1 MQGRHCNFCN
11 TQRINV
17 SRTPLFAHDKAKCA
31 IESAIA
37 SFFAPHP
44 APFSP
49 VLSLSEILLNH
60 VSPVTHAAALILAS
74 DSFGRLSAALVLRH
88 SAPVR
93 SFAAF
98 VFASDS
104 FGSPSAAFVLPYP
117 AAVRP
122 FAAFV
127 FASDSFGRPSAAFVF
142 ATKSSGRPS
151 AAFMMPC
158 IDSVYDLNR
167 ISKINIALSVI

>member
-1 MQGRHCNFCN
+1 MQGRHCNFYN
-11 TQRINV
+11 TQRING
-17 SRTPLFAHDKAKCA
+17 SRTHLFAHDKAKCA

-60 VSPVTHAAALILAS
+60 VSLVTHAAALILAS
-74 DSFGRLSAALVLRH
+74 DSFGR
-88 SAPVR
+88 
-93 SFAAF
+93 
-98 VFASDS
+98 
-104 FGSPSAAFVLPYP
+104 PSAVFVLPYSSP
-117 AAVRP
+117 VRP

-167 ISKINIALSVI
+167 LSKINIALYVI

>member
-11 TQRINV
+11 TQRING

-31 IESAIA
+31 IKGAIA

-44 APFSP
+44 APSSP

-74 DSFGRLSAALVLRH
+74 DSFGR
-88 SAPVR
+88 
-93 SFAAF
+93 
-98 VFASDS
+98 
-104 FGSPSAAFVLPYP
+104 PSASFVLPYP

-122 FAAFV
+122 F
-127 FASDSFGRPSAAFVF
+127 AAFVF

-167 ISKINIALSVI
+167 LSKINIALSVI

>member
-1 MQGRHCNFCN
+1 MQGRHCNFYN
-11 TQRINV
+11 TQRING
-17 SRTPLFAHDKAKCA
+17 SRTHLFAHDKAKCA

-60 VSPVTHAAALILAS
+60 VVPVTLAAALVLTS
-74 DSFGRLSAALVLRH
+74 DSFGR
-88 SAPVR
+88 
-93 SFAAF
+93 
-98 VFASDS
+98 
-104 FGSPSAAFVLPYP
+104 PSASFVLPYP
-117 AAVRP
+117 AAVRS

-142 ATKSSGRPS
+142 IPGSSGRPS
-151 AAFMMPC
+151 ASFIMPC
-158 IDSVYDLNR
+158 IGSVYDLNR
-167 ISKINIALSVI
+167 LSKIDIALPTI

>member
-11 TQRINV
+11 TQRING
-17 SRTPLFAHDKAKCA
+17 SRTHLFAHDKAKCA

-60 VSPVTHAAALILAS
+60 VSLVTHAAALILAS
-74 DSFGRLSAALVLRH
+74 DSFGRPSAAFVLPYP
-88 SAPVR
+88 SPVR

-98 VFASDS
+98 VFATKSS
-104 FGSPSAAFVLPYP
+104 
-117 AAVRP
+117 
-122 FAAFV
+122 
-127 FASDSFGRPSAAFVF
+127 GRPSAAFVF

-158 IDSVYDLNR
+158 IGSVYDLNR
-167 ISKINIALSVI
+167 LSKINIALSVI

>member
-11 TQRINV
+11 TQKING
-17 SRTPLFAHDKAKCA
+17 SRTHLFAHDKAKCA

-37 SFFAPHP
+37 SFFVPHP

-74 DSFGRLSAALVLRH
+74 DSFGRPSASFVLPYP
-88 SAPVR
+88 APVR

-98 VFASDS
+98 VFA
-104 FGSPSAAFVLPYP
+104 F
-117 AAVRP
+117 
-122 FAAFV
+122 
-127 FASDSFGRPSAAFVF
+127 DSFGRPSAAFVF
-142 ATKSSGRPS
+142 VPGSSGRPS
-151 AAFMMPC
+151 ASFIMPC

-167 ISKINIALSVI
+167 LSKINIALSMI

>member
-11 TQRINV
+11 TQRING

-37 SFFAPHP
+37 PFFAPHP

-60 VSPVTHAAALILAS
+60 VSLVTHAVALILAS
-74 DSFGRLSAALVLRH
+74 DSFGR
-88 SAPVR
+88 
-93 SFAAF
+93 
-98 VFASDS
+98 
-104 FGSPSAAFVLPYP
+104 PSASFVLPYP
-117 AAVRP
+117 SPVRP

-158 IDSVYDLNR
+158 IGSVHDLNR
-167 ISKINIALSVI
+167 LSKINIALSVI

>member
-11 TQRINV
+11 TQRING

-31 IESAIA
+31 IKGAIA
-37 SFFAPHP
+37 SFFAPHIT
-44 APFSP
+44 PFSL

-74 DSFGRLSAALVLRH
+74 DSFGR
-88 SAPVR
+88 
-93 SFAAF
+93 
-98 VFASDS
+98 
-104 FGSPSAAFVLPYP
+104 PSASFVLPYP

-122 FAAFV
+122 F
-127 FASDSFGRPSAAFVF
+127 AAFVF

-167 ISKINIALSVI
+167 LSKINIALSVI

>member
-31 IESAIA
+31 IKGAIA
-37 SFFAPHP
+37 SFFAPHT

-49 VLSLSEILLNH
+49 VLSLSETLLNH
-60 VSPVTHAAALILAS
+60 VSPVTLA
-74 DSFGRLSAALVLRH
+74 AALVL
-88 SAPVR
+88 APDSLVR
-93 SFAAF
+93 PFA
-98 VFASDS
+98 
-104 FGSPSAAFVLPYP
+104 PFVLPYP
-117 AAVRP
+117 APVRP

-127 FASDSFGRPSAAFVF
+127 LASGSSGRASASFVF
-142 ATKSSGRPS
+142 VPGSSGRPS

-167 ISKINIALSVI
+167 LSKINIALSVI

>member
-1 MQGRHCNFCN
+1 MQGRHCNFYN
-11 TQRINV
+11 TQRING
-17 SRTPLFAHDKAKCA
+17 SRTHLSAHDKAKCA
-31 IESAIA
+31 DKGAIA

-60 VSPVTHAAALILAS
+60 VSLVTHAAALILAS
-74 DSFGRLSAALVLRH
+74 DSFGRLSAV
-88 SAPVR
+88 
-93 SFAAF
+93 
-98 VFASDS
+98 
-104 FGSPSAAFVLPYP
+104 FVLPYP
-117 AAVRP
+117 SPVRP

-127 FASDSFGRPSAAFVF
+127 FATKSSGRPSAVFVF

-158 IDSVYDLNR
+158 IGSVYDLNR
-167 ISKINIALSVI
+167 LSKINIALSMI

>member
-1 MQGRHCNFCN
+1 MQGRHCNFYN
-11 TQRINV
+11 TQRISG
-17 SRTPLFAHDKAKCA
+17 SRTHLFAHDKAKCA

-60 VSPVTHAAALILAS
+60 VSLVTHAAALVLAP
-74 DSFGRLSAALVLRH
+74 DSFGR
-88 SAPVR
+88 
-93 SFAAF
+93 
-98 VFASDS
+98 
-104 FGSPSAAFVLPYP
+104 PSASFVLPYP
-117 AAVRP
+117 SPVRP

-151 AAFMMPC
+151 VAFIMPC
-158 IDSVYDLNR
+158 IGSVYDLNML
-167 ISKINIALSVI
+167 SKINIALYVI

>member
-11 TQRINV
+11 TQRING
-17 SRTPLFAHDKAKCA
+17 SRTHLFAHDKAKCA
-31 IESAIA
+31 DKGAIA

-60 VSPVTHAAALILAS
+60 VSLVTHAAALVLAP
-74 DSFGRLSAALVLRH
+74 DSFGR
-88 SAPVR
+88 
-93 SFAAF
+93 
-98 VFASDS
+98 
-104 FGSPSAAFVLPYP
+104 PSASFVLPYP
-117 AAVRP
+117 APVRS

-151 AAFMMPC
+151 AAFIMPC
-158 IDSVYDLNR
+158 IGSVYDLNR
-167 ISKINIALSVI
+167 LSKINIALSVI

>member
-1 MQGRHCNFCN
+1 MQGRHCNFYN
-11 TQRINV
+11 TQRING
-17 SRTPLFAHDKAKCA
+17 SRTHLFAHDKAKCA

-60 VSPVTHAAALILAS
+60 VVPVTHAAALILAS
-74 DSFGRLSAALVLRH
+74 DSFGR
-88 SAPVR
+88 
-93 SFAAF
+93 
-98 VFASDS
+98 
-104 FGSPSAAFVLPYP
+104 PSASFVLPYP

-127 FASDSFGRPSAAFVF
+127 FATKSSSRPSAAFVF

-167 ISKINIALSVI
+167 LSEINIALSVI

>member
-11 TQRINV
+11 TQRINS

-37 SFFAPHP
+37 SFFAPHI

-60 VSPVTHAAALILAS
+60 VSLVTHAAALVLA
-74 DSFGRLSAALVLRH
+74 
-88 SAPVR
+88 P
-93 SFAAF
+93 
-98 VFASDS
+98 
-104 FGSPSAAFVLPYP
+104 
-117 AAVRP
+117 
-122 FAAFV
+122 
-127 FASDSFGRPSAAFVF
+127 DSFGRPSAAFVF
-142 ATKSSGRPS
+142 VPGSSGRPS

-158 IDSVYDLNR
+158 IGSVYDLNR
-167 ISKINIALSVI
+167 LSKIDIALPTI

>member
-11 TQRINV
+11 TQRING

-31 IESAIA
+31 IKGAIA

-60 VSPVTHAAALILAS
+60 VSPVTLAAALVLAP
-74 DSFGRLSAALVLRH
+74 DSFGR
-88 SAPVR
+88 
-93 SFAAF
+93 
-98 VFASDS
+98 
-104 FGSPSAAFVLPYP
+104 PSASFVLPYP
-117 AAVRP
+117 AAVRS

-151 AAFMMPC
+151 VAFIMPC
-158 IDSVYDLNR
+158 IGSVYDLNR
-167 ISKINIALSVI
+167 LSKINIALPVI

>member
-1 MQGRHCNFCN
+1 MQGRHCNFYN
-11 TQRINV
+11 TQRING

-60 VSPVTHAAALILAS
+60 VSPVTHAAALVLAP
-74 DSFGRLSAALVLRH
+74 DSFGR
-88 SAPVR
+88 
-93 SFAAF
+93 
-98 VFASDS
+98 
-104 FGSPSAAFVLPYP
+104 PSASFVLPYP
-117 AAVRP
+117 APVRP

-158 IDSVYDLNR
+158 IGSVYDLNR
-167 ISKINIALSVI
+167 LSKINIALSVI

>member
-11 TQRINV
+11 TQRING
-17 SRTPLFAHDKAKCA
+17 SRTHLFAHDKAKCA
-31 IESAIA
+31 IEGAIA

-60 VSPVTHAAALILAS
+60 VVPVTHAAALILAS
-74 DSFGRLSAALVLRH
+74 DSFGR
-88 SAPVR
+88 
-93 SFAAF
+93 
-98 VFASDS
+98 
-104 FGSPSAAFVLPYP
+104 PSASFVLPYP

-142 ATKSSGRPS
+142 ASKSSGRPS

-158 IDSVYDLNR
+158 IDSVNDLNR
-167 ISKINIALSVI
+167 LSKINIALYVI

>member
-31 IESAIA
+31 IKGAIA

-60 VSPVTHAAALILAS
+60 VSLVTHAAALILAS
-74 DSFGRLSAALVLRH
+74 DSFGRLSAV
-88 SAPVR
+88 
-93 SFAAF
+93 
-98 VFASDS
+98 
-104 FGSPSAAFVLPYP
+104 FVLPYP
-117 AAVRP
+117 SPVRP

-158 IDSVYDLNR
+158 IGSVHDLNR
-167 ISKINIALSVI
+167 LSKINIALSVI

>member
-1 MQGRHCNFCN
+1 MQGRHCNFYN
-11 TQRINV
+11 TQRING
-17 SRTPLFAHDKAKCA
+17 SRTHLFCTRQGEVCHRRRYSLLFCP
-31 IESAIA
+31 S
-37 SFFAPHP
+37 P
-44 APFSP
+44 SP

-74 DSFGRLSAALVLRH
+74 DSFGR
-88 SAPVR
+88 
-93 SFAAF
+93 
-98 VFASDS
+98 
-104 FGSPSAAFVLPYP
+104 PSASFVLPYP
-117 AAVRP
+117 APVRS

-142 ATKSSGRPS
+142 VPGSSGRDS

>member
-11 TQRINV
+11 TQRING
-17 SRTPLFAHDKAKCA
+17 SRTHLFAHDKAKCA
-31 IESAIA
+31 IEGAFA
-37 SFFAPHP
+37 SFFGPHP

-60 VSPVTHAAALILAS
+60 VTLVTHAAALILAS
-74 DSFGRLSAALVLRH
+74 DSFGR
-88 SAPVR
+88 
-93 SFAAF
+93 
-98 VFASDS
+98 
-104 FGSPSAAFVLPYP
+104 PSASFVLPYP
-117 AAVRP
+117 AAVRL

-142 ATKSSGRPS
+142 ASKISGRPS

-158 IDSVYDLNR
+158 IDSVNDLNR
-167 ISKINIALSVI
+167 LSKINIALYVI

>member
-11 TQRINV
+11 TQRING
-17 SRTPLFAHDKAKCA
+17 SRTHLFAHDKAKCA
-31 IESAIA
+31 DKGAIA

-60 VSPVTHAAALILAS
+60 VSLVTHAAALILAS
-74 DSFGRLSAALVLRH
+74 DSFGR
-88 SAPVR
+88 
-93 SFAAF
+93 
-98 VFASDS
+98 
-104 FGSPSAAFVLPYP
+104 PSASFVLPYP
-117 AAVRP
+117 SPVRP

-127 FASDSFGRPSAAFVF
+127 FATKSSSRPSAAFVF
-142 ATKSSGRPS
+142 ASKSSGRPS

-158 IDSVYDLNR
+158 IDSVYDINKL
-167 ISKINIALSVI
+167 SKINIALSVI

>member
-11 TQRINV
+11 TQRING

-60 VSPVTHAAALILAS
+60 VAPVTHAAALVLAP
-74 DSFGRLSAALVLRH
+74 DSFGRLSAV
-88 SAPVR
+88 
-93 SFAAF
+93 
-98 VFASDS
+98 
-104 FGSPSAAFVLPYP
+104 FVLPYP
-117 AAVRP
+117 SPVRP

-151 AAFMMPC
+151 VAFMMPC

-167 ISKINIALSVI
+167 LSKINIALSVI

>member
-1 MQGRHCNFCN
+1 MQGRHCNFYN
-11 TQRINV
+11 TQRING
-17 SRTPLFAHDKAKCA
+17 SRTHLFAHDKAKCA
-31 IESAIA
+31 DKGAIA

-60 VSPVTHAAALILAS
+60 VSLVTHAAALILAS
-74 DSFGRLSAALVLRH
+74 DSFGRLSAV
-88 SAPVR
+88 
-93 SFAAF
+93 
-98 VFASDS
+98 
-104 FGSPSAAFVLPYP
+104 FVLPYP
-117 AAVRP
+117 APVRP
-122 FAAFV
+122 CAAFV

-142 ATKSSGRPS
+142 VPDSSGRPS

-167 ISKINIALSVI
+167 LSKINIALSVI

>member
-1 MQGRHCNFCN
+1 MQGRHCNFYN
-11 TQRINV
+11 TQRING
-17 SRTPLFAHDKAKCA
+17 SRTHIFAHDKAKCA
-31 IESAIA
+31 DKGAIA

-60 VSPVTHAAALILAS
+60 VSLVTHAAALILAS
-74 DSFGRLSAALVLRH
+74 DSFGR
-88 SAPVR
+88 
-93 SFAAF
+93 
-98 VFASDS
+98 
-104 FGSPSAAFVLPYP
+104 PSAVFVLPYSSP
-117 AAVRP
+117 VRP

-151 AAFMMPC
+151 ASFMMPC
-158 IDSVYDLNR
+158 IGSVHDINR
-167 ISKINIALSVI
+167 LSKINIELSVI